1 MQEKFKLLMNSS
13 VKTMLKNNGYK
24 KQGNTYLKIA
34 NELIYLIQFQKS
46 NGNNKESLRFYINVG
61 IYSQCYQTSIGKP
74 VIERP
79 SLIDCQI
86 NKRIE
91 EITNSTYMHYQIED
105 WDIQSLEREILFELD
120 KVFLFMD
127 EINSTEKLSQYLLSL
142 NGIDYDLFHFF
153 LAEKQYDAAK
163 KCFSE
168 VKKKFGEEER
178 WERIL
183 PHYQRIADL
192 YQFNINI

>member
-13 VKTMLKNNGYK
+13 IKPILKNNGYK
-24 KQGNTYLKIA
+24 KQGNTYLKME

-46 NGNNKESLRFYINVG
+46 TGNNKESLRFYINIG
-61 IYSQCYQTSIGKP
+61 IYSQYYQTSIGKP
-74 VIERP
+74 VLEQP
-79 SLIDCQI
+79 ALIDCQI

-91 EITNSTYMHYQIED
+91 EITNSTYMHYQIDE
-105 WDIQSLEREILFELD
+105 WDIQSLEHQILSELD

-127 EINSTEKLSQYLLSL
+127 EINSTEKLSLYLLSL
-142 NGIDYDLFHFF
+142 KGIDYDLFHYF
-153 LAEKQYDAAK
+153 LAEKQYNVAE

-168 VKKKFGEEER
+168 VEKKFGEEER